1 VDGDGT
7 PRPTR
12 FAADFR
18 RIVIPTL
25 TREINRLA
33 PDVADGQMAF
43 SDAMA
48 ELTRLAYQRGA
59 GYLSEGLRDE
69 LVDWV
74 AQTLLEETDLAEEAE
89 ALVQSLLREPSRDV
103 IRAAIRK
110 FLDDG

>member
-1 VDGDGT
+1 VDGGGT

-33 PDVADGQMAF
+33 PDVADGGMAF

-48 ELTRLAYQRGA
+48 ELMRLAYQRGA
-59 GYLSEGLRDE
+59 GYLPEGLRDE
-69 LVDWV
+69 LLDWV
-74 AQTLLEETDLAEEAE
+74 ATTLLDEVDLVDEAQG
-89 ALVQSLLREPSRDV
+89 LVESLLREPSRDAM
-103 IRAAIRK
+103 RAAIRK

>member
-1 VDGDGT
+1 VDGGGT

-33 PDVADGQMAF
+33 PDVAGGGMAF

-48 ELTRLAYQRGA
+48 ELMRLAYQRGA
-59 GYLSEGLRDE
+59 GYLPEGLRDE
-69 LVDWV
+69 LLDWV
-74 AQTLLEETDLAEEAE
+74 ATTLLEEIDLAEEAE
-89 ALVQSLLREPSRDV
+89 ALLQSLLREPSRDV
-103 IRAAIRK
+103 MRSAIRK
-110 FLDDG
+110 FIDDG